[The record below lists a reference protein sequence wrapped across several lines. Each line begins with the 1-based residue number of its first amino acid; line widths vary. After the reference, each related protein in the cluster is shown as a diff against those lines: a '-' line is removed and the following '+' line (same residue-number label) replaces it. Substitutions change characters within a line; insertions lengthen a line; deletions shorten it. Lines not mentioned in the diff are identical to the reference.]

1 MKLEQSHSVIN
12 YQASHSIQYTVTATV
27 THTPHISGLTF
38 YHCSFDSFE
47 L

>member
-1 MKLEQSHSVIN
+1 MKVEQSHSVIN

-27 THTPHISGLTF
+27 CAHISGLTF